1 MRVSRS
7 SASAGLAA
15 AVGCGLGDTEI
26 GYVYFRNSAEWSPA
40 AICPPCCL
48 YRYVPAGKFQNF
60 LVPETGLNS
69 HLAPGSRRAAKGT
82 GLVADAY
89 LSALLQHAFMLMEQV
104 PAMQYLVAGAL
115 GLGLA
120 ACSGFRVFVPLL
132 AASIA
137 YHTGY
142 LAPAAGFAWLGS
154 WAALLTLATATVV
167 EVAGYYVPV
176 VDHLL
181 DTLTTPASFVAGT
194 ILMTSALPHLDPTL
208 RWTLGLLVGGGT
220 AGLVQTGTALL
231 RGASTAT
238 TGGLANPVLA
248 TAENTLAVGGV
259 ALTLLLPLVAAGLV
273 LLLVGY
279 ILSRLR
285 RWRARRRSV
294 ARQ

>member
-1 MRVSRS
+1 MM
-7 SASAGLAA
+7 
-15 AVGCGLGDTEI
+15 E
-26 GYVYFRNSAEWSPA
+26 
-40 AICPPCCL
+40 
-48 YRYVPAGKFQNF
+48 
-60 LVPETGLNS
+60 
-69 HLAPGSRRAAKGT
+69 PGPT
-82 GLVADAY
+82 
-89 LSALLQHAFMLMEQV
+89 
-104 PAMQYLVAGAL
+104 MQYVVAGAL

-142 LAPAAGFAWLGS
+142 LAPAAGFAWLGT
-154 WAALLTLATATVV
+154 WAALITLATATMA
-167 EVAGYYVPV
+167 EIAGYYVPFF
-176 VDHLL
+176 DHLL

-208 RWTLGLLVGGGT
+208 RWTLGILVGGGT

-248 TAENTLAVGGV
+248 TVENTAAVGGV

-273 LLLVGY
+273 VLLLVF

-285 RWRARRRSV
+285 RWRARRRA
-294 ARQ
+294 ARQLAAMAPQ